1 MKSVSL
7 LAAALLGGCASAPE
21 AKELAQVSVIDR
33 ATGEQLEVYR
43 HQGRLYLAGNPGA
56 KYSITVRN
64 GTGGRVLAVV
74 SVDGVNVVSG
84 ETAAPAQTGYVLD
97 RHDSVDISGWR
108 KSLNEVAA
116 FVFTALP
123 DSYAARTGR
132 PDNVGVIGVAVFR
145 EKALPATLFSAP
157 AAAERSASGAAADR
171 AEKKSEQLGTGHGE
185 RETSV
190 VQYTNFE
197 RAGSRPDQ
205 VVTLYY
211 DSRPNLIARGVIP
224 RPVHGHPN
232 PFPGQFV
239 PDPWG

>member
-1 MKSVSL
+1 MKSISL
-7 LAAALLGGCASAPE
+7 LAAALLSGCASAPE
-21 AKELAQVSVIDR
+21 AKELAQVEVIDR
-33 ATGEQLEVYR
+33 ATGQPLEVYR
-43 HQGRLYLAGNPGA
+43 HRGRMFVAGVPGG
-56 KYSITVRN
+56 KYAVSLRN
-64 GTGGRVLAVV
+64 DSGGRVLAVV

-84 ETAAPAQTGYVLD
+84 ETAAPGQTGYVLD
-97 RHDSVDISGWR
+97 SRDAYEITGWR
-108 KSLNEVAA
+108 KSLNDVAA
-116 FVFTALP
+116 FVFAALP

-145 EKALPATLFSAP
+145 EKVVPPPKILSAP
-157 AAAERSASGAAADR
+157 AAAERSASGAADF
-171 AEKKSEQLGTGHGE
+171 AEKKSERLGTGHGE
-185 RETSV
+185 RENSV

-205 VVTLYY
+205 VVTIYY

-224 RPVHGHPN
+224 RPTFGHPN